1 MADNQLKVSKRTEF
15 GKGASRRLR
24 RAGEVP
30 AVVYGHGTDPI
41 HISLPGKE
49 TFLIL
54 RQANVLLELVIE
66 GESKPVTALPKQVT
80 RDPIT
85 GFLIHV
91 DLVIIRA
98 GEKVTVDVP
107 LHFTGEA
114 ARGTLVNTDLTELS
128 VLAPAT
134 SIPESI
140 EVSVDGLEI
149 GDQIT
154 VADVKLPEGVEAQV
168 EGDVLVVNVTPPPV
182 VELETSTEDAE
193 GEAAEDQEDEAA
205 DEEE

>member
-107 LHFTGEA
+107 LHFIGEA

-128 VLAPAT
+128 ILAPAT
-134 SIPESI
+134 SIPENI
-140 EVSVDGLEI
+140 EVSVEGLEI
-149 GDQIT
+149 GDQVT
-154 VADVKLPEGVEAQV
+154 VADIKLPEGVEAQV

-182 VELETSTEDAE
+182 VELETSTEEAEGETAEDAE
-193 GEAAEDQEDEAA
+193 GEDAD
-205 DEEE
+205 DEE